1 VFQFGNVCSDRDIP
15 RTGLKANAEVQV
27 ETLSHIVGLESF
39 LEILLAISLSV
50 ATGFRVFIPL
60 LVLSTTAVFGHFD
73 YPAELDWLESS
84 PALIVLAI
92 ACLLEI
98 SGYYIPWFDNVL
110 DALAIPAAIIA
121 GTIVAASV
129 TPDLNPI
136 AQWTLALVAGG
147 GAAGLTKGLTTTLR
161 SIFTAASGGFANP
174 IFSTLELVVAT
185 TLALLAVLVPALAIL
200 LVFGI
205 LVIAVLQ
212 LRQLFAKP
220 SSPRSDQATST

>member
-1 VFQFGNVCSDRDIP
+1 MK
-15 RTGLKANAEVQV
+15 TNAEVRV
-27 ETLSHIVGLESF
+27 ETLNQLVGLEPF

-50 ATGFRVFIPL
+50 ATGFRIFIPL
-60 LVLSTTAVFGHFD
+60 LVLSAAAVLGHFD

-84 PALIVLAI
+84 PALIVLSI

-98 SGYYIPWFDNVL
+98 AGYYVPWFDNAL
-110 DALAIPAAIIA
+110 DILATPSAIIA

-129 TPDLNPI
+129 MPDLDPI
-136 AQWTLALVAGG
+136 AQWTFALVAGG
-147 GAAGLTKGLTTTLR
+147 GAAGLTKGLMTTVR

-205 LVIAVLQ
+205 LVVAVLQ

-220 SSPRSDQATST
+220 SSPRSDQAPST